1 MKDNQWNTTEIEVP
15 EIVESKVNQTL
26 AQIRQE
32 EFQMAKEKRKKQ
44 HTWKRQAAVLA
55 CISVAAAGSITAVA
69 AASHLWSRGMQGNIQ
84 ATEEQQWELMEQGM
98 AETYDEESSYEGQGV
113 TVGGVT
119 VKPTGIVADERMV
132 YLSFSVEGLTIP
144 EDAEP
149 GFDSVNL
156 SLEES
161 GEQEDNWLNMS
172 GSFYN
177 GIVSDAEG
185 NPIYDNGEPIQFYE
199 NGNLIE
205 HYADAD
211 GNFEYIMTA
220 YPGDGEQSLLGQTLH
235 VTFENLGTLYKTQF
249 AGVVEGVWNFVLT
262 IPEKSSAKHIEVNL
276 PVEGTVFT
284 VESVELSPVSIQLNY
299 RVEGTVAADGDS
311 NGIPEFQ
318 GVVLRDGTRLSYLGD
333 GGMSDFTDAEQ
344 RGAYMRSGFE
354 RVIEPDQVKTLLLQ
368 IMGAPQIYTVE
379 LP

>member
-1 MKDNQWNTTEIEVP
+1 MKDNQWNRTEIVVP

-26 AQIRQE
+26 VQIRQE
-32 EFQMAKEKRKKQ
+32 EFQMAKEKRQKQ
-44 HTWKRQAAVLA
+44 HTWKRQAAVIA
-55 CISVAAAGSITAVA
+55 CVSVAAAGSITAVA

-113 TVGGVT
+113 TVDGVT
-119 VKPTGIVADERMV
+119 VKPTGIIADERMV

-144 EDAEP
+144 EDTEP
-149 GFDSVNL
+149 GFDSVTL
-156 SLEES
+156 SLENG

-185 NPIYDNGEPIQFYE
+185 SPVYDNGEPIQFYE

-205 HYADAD
+205 HYADEN

-220 YPGDGEQSLLGQTLH
+220 YTPDRGQSLLGQKLH
-235 VTFENLGTLYKTQF
+235 VSFENLGTLYKTEF
-249 AGVVEGVWNFVLT
+249 SGMVEGTWNFDLT
-262 IPEKSSAKHIEVNL
+262 VPEKSSAKHIEVNQ

-284 VESVELSPVSIQLNY
+284 VESIELSPVSIQLNY
-299 RVEGTVAADGDS
+299 RVDGTVAAGDDS
-311 NGIPEFQ
+311 NGIPEFR

-333 GGMSDFTDAEQ
+333 GGMSDFTDGEQ
-344 RGAYMRSGFE
+344 TGAYVRSGFD

-368 IMGAPQIYTVE
+368 ILGEPQIYTVE